1 MKPLNFICL
10 ISKLYLARF
19 QMKVNTSRSL
29 SPSILGFTYFLK
41 IANLYLR
48 YLMDG
53 CIKWLLLFS
62 INELSHVLKGDSN
75 QNKNSENDV
84 DKLIKVKTH
93 GSGASG
99 GNRAKLF
106 RTPISCGVHSP
117 TSVHGLPRPALA
129 IPNPYNYTQILQTQL
144 RWWENY
150 DGERMSEK
158 KEGVEKKKEEGDA

>member
-41 IANLYLR
+41 IANLYL
-48 YLMDG
+48 
-53 CIKWLLLFS
+53 S